1 MGLWP
6 WGYVV
11 PIRDEN
17 AIVPGISVSDID
29 LYYITA
35 QQVKAA
41 SDFLNALDDDT
52 LKRMYDFKAMR
63 ENKVY
68 PLFGNEPDTDAEC
81 LYENIHSCLMGI
93 RDYFIQAAENGYGIV
108 FWLV

>member
-1 MGLWP
+1 MWP

-63 ENKVY
+63 ENNVY

-81 LYENIHSCLMGI
+81 FYQNIYSYLMGI
-93 RDYFIQAAENGYGIV
+93 RDYFIQAAENRYGIV